1 MAVYQLYKLI
11 FDCSSQR
18 NLYAVS
24 DGCTTF
30 QKAQDILEG
39 MLKGVKPMP
48 LTKEKRDKTLVPL
61 DNYVEA
67 KHDGVTVLV
76 ICNEKS
82 HKYKEKMEDRE
93 LEYHPGCRVI
103 IDNRPGIAQIA
114 IERSGS
120 FDEKTEKVR
129 DLLQEALC
137 KAFSPYELV
146 VEVRAKKREG
156 TFWDAVDEQ
165 CNVYCDTV
173 TQVTFDFP
181 NDDVVGPIDA
191 PKQTLEKLAVL
202 RSFAVGMNAARGV
215 YQAFS
220 DKKRIIHLD
229 KTQEDIAHMVGL
241 CCNNGYNISV
251 HFKHYG
257 VYRYGT
263 DIKALSQLKENVIKE
278 FISGQMI
285 AGRSTQGE
293 WALIHWLDEVRKVTE
308 NYKDEEPTQK
318 KRTRSR
324 KG

>member
-11 FDCSSQR
+11 FDRSSQR
-18 NLYAVS
+18 ELYAVA
-24 DGCTTF
+24 DGCSAF
-30 QKAQDILEG
+30 QKAQDLLDG
-39 MLKGVKPMP
+39 MLKGVRP
-48 LTKEKRDKTLVPL
+48 LPISKEKRDKTVVPL

-67 KHDGVTVLV
+67 KRDGVTVLV
-76 ICNEKS
+76 VCNEKS

-120 FDEKTEKVR
+120 FDEKTERVR

-137 KAFSPYELV
+137 KAFSRYELV

-165 CNVYCDTV
+165 CDVYSDTV
-173 TQVTFDFP
+173 TQVAFDFP

-191 PKQTLEKLAVL
+191 PKQTLDKLAVL
-202 RSFAVGMNAARGV
+202 RSFAAGMNAARGV

-220 DKKRIIHLD
+220 DKNRIIHLD
-229 KTQEDIAHMVGL
+229 RTQEDIAHMVGL

-263 DIKALSQLKENVIKE
+263 DIKALSQLNEDVIKE
-278 FISGQMI
+278 FISGQTV
-285 AGRSTQGE
+285 AGGSTKGE
-293 WALIHWLDEVRKVTE
+293 WALILWLDEVRKVTE
-308 NYKDEEPTQK
+308 NYKDEEPIEK